1 MFSSTYT
8 LFIKQHYASGRKT
21 YVTLDKIY
29 VYEKKVRER
38 KKGRKEGKGRRQNN
52 DICLKAQA

>member
-21 YVTLDKIY
+21 YVTLDKIHL
-29 VYEKKVRER
+29 YEKKERER
-38 KKGRKEGKGRRQNN
+38 KQGRKKRRQNS

>member
-29 VYEKKVRER
+29 VYEKKERE
-38 KKGRKEGKGRRQNN
+38 KERKEGREGKKTKQ
-52 DICLKAQA
+52 

>member
-21 YVTLDKIY
+21 YATLDEIY
-29 VYEKKVRER
+29 VYEKKERER
-38 KKGRKEGKGRRQNN
+38 KKGRKEEKERRQNN